1 MKVLENYFIFFFFF
15 ILRHQKSWINKKK
28 KCWNRISFF
37 FFSSCDIRFWVKKS
51 VNWKMKKK
59 LPNWTIGEAIIAEY
73 FGCKITKSIGP
84 IDYYQEEQFWKFRL
98 GFAVVMANYR
108 NDVGLWDFALLC
120 DLIKI
125 FSLTDFL
132 FIIDDTKF
140 KGEFAITFLW
150 SRLLCWFLMAT
161 RFSY

>member
-1 MKVLENYFIFFFFF
+1 
-15 ILRHQKSWINKKK
+15 
-28 KCWNRISFF
+28 
-37 FFSSCDIRFWVKKS
+37 
-51 VNWKMKKK
+51 MKKK

-98 GFAVVMANYR
+98 GFAVVMASYR